1 MVTFL
6 ARTKYSRKSI
16 KMMIDQG
23 MEGYRMYGTYDTDAN
38 DHRFS
43 SMTTRQGN
51 WSFKIMV
58 TH

>member
-1 MVTFL
+1 
-6 ARTKYSRKSI
+6 
-16 KMMIDQG
+16 MIDQG

-38 DHRFS
+38 DLRFS

-51 WSFKIMV
+51 WSFKIIV